1 METSNDSIESIQ
13 SVTENNFMMTDL
25 TNIDHSTIENHV
37 IETSNDSIESN
48 AVILELDVPSNSI
61 DILDKCISPI
71 QSVTENNFMMTDLTN
86 IDHSTI
92 ENHVIETSNDSIES
106 DLTIHFKGRRIVDM
120 SHVFYQI
127 QNSKQHTPGLG
138 CSFMDVD
145 FISESTKGFECSWK
159 FQCRMCNM
167 KTVITSEKRDPEI
180 IPINKAVVNGTI
192 AIGIGFTQ
200 LAELTASIDIP
211 CMTAKIY
218 LKYNT
223 IVGADIKSSA
233 WDEMRLAGMEEK
245 RLALELGDIDEDG
258 TPMCPVIAD
267 GQWSKRSYKTKY
279 DALSGAATIIGY
291 RTKKILFVGIR
302 NRYCVI
308 CERAKVLDKSP
319 NTHECFLNWSKGAT
333 SIEADAIIEGFLSSI
348 SIHGLKYNKLIGDG
362 DSSVTKKLNEVM
374 PYGPMLLVEK
384 IECRNHILRNYG
396 QKLMGLTKK
405 TDYPCYLRK
414 FISRNILRFRTAVT
428 KAINH
433 RKNLDD
439 TMQEKIEGLRNDIL
453 NGPYHIFG
461 HHLKCESYF
470 CSGPKLNEN
479 DLVSEINKCGLM
491 NDVKFVLRRVADNS
505 KSLILDV
512 DNNYC
517 EQLNS
522 IINKH
527 IAGKRINFTQKQ
539 SYNIRIQAA
548 IVSFNSKGNF
558 IRTMHKK
565 ITNKSPGSIA
575 KKFLKY
581 TSDKRRNLKMR
592 RSLFKSSGKYFKKKS
607 SQGPDEFYG
616 LAEPLL
622 DILPDTVIKKK
633 KEDFILSL
641 TMTETARHILER
653 ETMQQANSQRWFVE
667 RRNRLTA
674 SNFGRICKMR
684 PQTSCK
690 STVYDILYSSP
701 TSSSLNYGK
710 QTEETALKCLEF
722 KISSKVQKCGLFI
735 DKFIPYLAA
744 TPDGLIGS
752 NSITE
757 IKCPYSVK
765 DSDTLEQALQEKK
778 LPYISEKNG
787 VYQLRKDHHYYF
799 QIQGQMHITE
809 RHKCYF
815 FIYTPEWT
823 HLEIIHY
830 DDVFWS
836 KTMEKKLKL
845 FYEECLLREIIDPQY
860 YKRLMKSDIYE
871 PAHIKENI
879 DNHKKMKINKLG
891 NK

>member
-1 METSNDSIESIQ
+1 MYSNAVISEFDVPLNPIDILDESISPIQ
-13 SVTENNFMMTDL
+13 SVTNNIMNL
-25 TNIDHSTIENHV
+25 TEIDYSTIENHV
-37 IETSNDSIESN
+37 IETSND
-48 AVILELDVPSNSI
+48 
-61 DILDKCISPI
+61 
-71 QSVTENNFMMTDLTN
+71 
-86 IDHSTI
+86 
-92 ENHVIETSNDSIES
+92 DSIES
-106 DLTIHFKGRRIVDM
+106 DLTFHFKGRRIVDM
-120 SHVFYQI
+120 S
-127 QNSKQHTPGLG
+127 SKQHTPGLG

-159 FQCRMCNM
+159 FQCRMCNL

-192 AIGIGFTQ
+192 ATGIGFTQ

-258 TPMCPVIAD
+258 IPMCPVIAD

-279 DALSGAATIIGY
+279 DALSGTATIIGY

-319 NTHECFLNWSKGAT
+319 NTHECFLNWLKGAT

-348 SIHGLKYNKLIGDG
+348 TIHGLKYNKLIGDG

-433 RKNLDD
+433 RKNLND

-461 HHLKCESYF
+461 HHSKCESYF
-470 CSGPKLNEN
+470 CSGPKLNEK

-522 IINKH
+522 ILNKH
-527 IAGKRINFTQKQ
+527 IAGKRINFSQKQ
-539 SYNIRIQAA
+539 SYNIRVQAA

-565 ITNKSPGSIA
+565 ITNKSPA

-592 RSLFKSSGKYFKKKS
+592 RALFKSSGKYLKKKK

-622 DILPDTVIKKK
+622 DILPDNVIKKK

-641 TMTETARHILER
+641 TMTEAARHILER
-653 ETMQQANSQRWFVE
+653 ETMQQVNCQRWFIE

-674 SNFGRICKMR
+674 SNFGRICKLR

-701 TSSSLNYGK
+701 TSSSLIYGK
-710 QTEETALKCLEF
+710 QTEETALQCLES
-722 KISSKVQKCGLFI
+722 KINNTIQKCGLFI
-735 DKFIPYLAA
+735 NKFIPYLAT

-752 NSITE
+752 NSIAE

-765 DSDTLEQALQEKK
+765 DSDTLEQALQAKK
-778 LPYISEKNG
+778 YKLKSLIPKVQEARKNAKKSM
-787 VYQLRKDHHYYF
+787 V
-799 QIQGQMHITE
+799 TS
-809 RHKCYF
+809 
-815 FIYTPEWT
+815 
-823 HLEIIHY
+823 IIHTEVQ
-830 DDVFWS
+830 DKRSTKLS
-836 KTMEKKLKL
+836 K
-845 FYEECLLREIIDPQY
+845 
-860 YKRLMKSDIYE
+860 
-871 PAHIKENI
+871 N
-879 DNHKKMKINKLG
+879 
-891 NK
+891 